1 MPKLGPYSR
10 SATLAKLDGRTKES
24 RLTKSLRAEL
34 IAHCG
39 GNPSTTE
46 RILIDQAVQPR
57 LRIAMMDRECIDTG
71 MSERRQV
78 EYLAWTGALTRLMRN
93 LGLKSSTAQPRW
105 QPPAP
110 AQPGASPEALT
121 AARAQ
126 RMAQRAALLE
136 KNREIPSA

>member
-24 RLTKSLRAEL
+24 RLTKSLCAEL

-57 LRIAMMDRECIDTG
+57 LRIAMMDREGTGTG

-93 LGLKSSTAQPRW
+93 LGLKSSSAQ
-105 QPPAP
+105 
-110 AQPGASPEALT
+110 
-121 AARAQ
+121 ARQ
-126 RMAQRAALLE
+126 
-136 KNREIPSA
+136 